1 MLYGRRIQLRPGE
14 KVIERTMN
22 LPESDPSS
30 SRSNT
35 LADLLP
41 SAAKTHGNSGAFLFR
56 NDDDTWETSTFNQVL
71 AQVENLSLGLI
82 DLGVSPGDRVSILAN
97 TRPEWTLFDF
107 AAMSAGATVVP
118 IYQTNSAEECQY
130 VLAHC
135 GARVVIVEDE
145 AQLAKIREVRSLL
158 PDLEQVIM
166 MIGESD
172 DTISMSEVKDRGA
185 RGDAALFRQ
194 RYEAVTKDDIC
205 KIVYT
210 SGTTGPPKGCL
221 ISHGNYRAMLDMSD
235 EVHLLGAGETTFL
248 FLPLAHVFALLIQYG
263 VLDVGGRIAYWER
276 DQLRI
281 VPSLSEI
288 KPEHFPSV
296 PRIFEKVHAT
306 AIASATSDG
315 GAKAAI
321 FKWAIKIGR
330 KVNEVEAAGKKPGFL
345 LTRKHKM
352 ADKMVL
358 SKIRAIFGGN
368 LKIALTGAAPIDPE
382 IIRFF
387 HAAGVPVFEAWG
399 MTETSTGGTVN
410 RPGAFKV
417 GTVGQPLPGVELKFT
432 DDGEMLVKGPNIFQG
447 YYNNEEATRETLV
460 DGWLHTGD
468 IASIDDDGYVTITG
482 RKKEIIIT
490 SGGKN
495 ITPVNIEALVKR
507 HPLVSQCVVVGDR
520 RPYLVALITLD
531 QEALTRFAA
540 EQGTLDEPSAMVNS
554 PIVRNELEKHIEE
567 VNTHFARVEQVKRF
581 QILPV
586 DLSQEGGELTPTL
599 KIKRPVVASKYS
611 DQIEELYSS

>member
-1 MLYGRRIQLRPGE
+1 
-14 KVIERTMN
+14 

-41 SAAKTHGNSGAFLFR
+41 NAAKAHGNSGAFLFK
-56 NDDDTWETSTFNQVL
+56 NEDDVWETTTFNQVL
-71 AQVENLSLGLI
+71 AQVETLSLGLI
-82 DLGVSPGDRVSILAN
+82 DLGVNPGDMISILGN

-107 AAMSAGATVVP
+107 AAMTAGATVVP
-118 IYQTNSAEECQY
+118 IYQTNSAEECEY
-130 VLAHC
+130 VLNHC
-135 GARVVIVEDE
+135 GARFLIVEDE
-145 AQLAKIREVRSLL
+145 SQISKIREVRDRL
-158 PDLEQVIM
+158 PNLEQVIM
-166 MIGESD
+166 MVGETD
-172 DTISMSEVKDRGA
+172 DSISMSEVKDRGA
-185 RGDAALFRQ
+185 RGDTSVFRQ
-194 RYEAVTKDDIC
+194 RYESVEPEDTC

-210 SGTTGPPKGCL
+210 SGTTGPPKGCV

-235 EVHLLGAGETTFL
+235 EVNILGAGETTFL

-263 VLDVGGRIAYWER
+263 AIDVGGRIAYWER

-288 KPEHFPSV
+288 KPENFPSV
-296 PRIFEKVHAT
+296 PRIFEKVHDT
-306 AIASATSDG
+306 AIASATAEG

-321 FKWAIKIGR
+321 FKWAIKVGKR
-330 KVNEVEAAGKKPGFL
+330 VNEVKASGKEPGFL
-345 LTRKHKM
+345 LARKHKV

-358 SKIRAIFGGN
+358 SKIRAIFGGH
-368 LKIALTGAAPIDPE
+368 LKMAVTGAAPIDPE
-382 IIRFF
+382 ILRFF
-387 HAAGVPVFEAWG
+387 HAAGVPIFEAWG
-399 MTETSTGGTVN
+399 MTETSTGGSVN
-410 RPGAFKV
+410 TPDAFKI
-417 GTVGQPLPGVELKFT
+417 GTVGRALPGTELKLT
-432 DDGEMLVKGPNIFQG
+432 DEGELLVKGPHIFQG
-447 YYNNEEATRETLV
+447 YFNNEEATRETV
-460 DGWLHTGD
+460 IDGWLHTGD
-468 IASIDDDGYVTITG
+468 LASIDDEGYVTIIG

-507 HPLVSQCVVVGDR
+507 NPLVSQCVVIGDR

-554 PIVRNELEKHIEE
+554 PIVRAALEKHIEE
-567 VNTHFARVEQVKRF
+567 VNTHFARVEQLKRF
-581 QILPV
+581 HILPV

-599 KIKRPVVASKYS
+599 KIKRPVVASKYENE
-611 DQIEELYSS
+611 IEELYAS